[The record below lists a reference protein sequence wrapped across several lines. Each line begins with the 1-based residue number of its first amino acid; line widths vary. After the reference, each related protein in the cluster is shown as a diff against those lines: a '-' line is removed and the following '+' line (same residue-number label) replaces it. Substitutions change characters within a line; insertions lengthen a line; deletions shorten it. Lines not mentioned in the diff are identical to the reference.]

1 MLTPAGGELANL
13 DISLVTDLA
22 CFLLIGKKNMST
34 QYNSCTEKKRIKS
47 SGLWILWRVKAQ
59 YETKHHVHLQKIIN
73 AKRQQEK

>member
-34 QYNSCTEKKRIKS
+34 QYNSCTEKKELKVQGYGFCEEWKLNMKQNTTFIF
-47 SGLWILWRVKAQ
+47 
-59 YETKHHVHLQKIIN
+59 
-73 AKRQQEK
+73 KRS